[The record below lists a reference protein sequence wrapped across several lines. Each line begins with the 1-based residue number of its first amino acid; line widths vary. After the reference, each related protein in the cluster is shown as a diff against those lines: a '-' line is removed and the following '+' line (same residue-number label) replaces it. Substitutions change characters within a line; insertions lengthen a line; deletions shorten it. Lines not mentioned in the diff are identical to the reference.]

1 MDIVEG
7 SKQSGVDINSEMSKA
22 CYIIFPGI
30 LHDFMKGMN
39 PNLESNEWHMAYI
52 FLASVLHFRVR

>member
-1 MDIVEG
+1 
-7 SKQSGVDINSEMSKA
+7 MSKA